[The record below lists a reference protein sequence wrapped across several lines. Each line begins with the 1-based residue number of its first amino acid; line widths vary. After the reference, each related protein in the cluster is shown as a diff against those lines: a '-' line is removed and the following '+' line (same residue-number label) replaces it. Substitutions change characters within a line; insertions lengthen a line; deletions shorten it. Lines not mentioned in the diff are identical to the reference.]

1 MSKTKKSALLFV
13 IGGVG
18 YGIIELIWR
27 GRTHPTMILAGG
39 ICFLAFSKISLKF
52 ETKPLLFKAL
62 LSATVV
68 TAVELVFGIIFNVIF
83 KMHVWD
89 YSTQPFNLFGQI
101 CLKFS
106 FAWLLLGLLFV
117 PLAEAINKKIMR

>member
-1 MSKTKKSALLFV
+1 MSKIKKSALLFT

-18 YGIIELIWR
+18 YGIIELMWR
-27 GRTHPTMILAGG
+27 GHTHPTMILAGG
-39 ICFLAFSKISLKF
+39 ICFLAFSEISLKF
-52 ETKPLLFKAL
+52 KTKPLLFKAL
-62 LSATVV
+62 LSAIAV

-106 FAWLLLGLLFV
+106 FAWLLLGLLFI
-117 PLAEAINKKIMR
+117 PLAEAINKRVAK

>member
-1 MSKTKKSALLFV
+1 MSKMKRSALMFV
-13 IGGVG
+13 IGGIG

-27 GRTHPTMILAGG
+27 ARTHPTMILAGG
-39 ICFLAFSKISLKF
+39 ICFLAFSQIAIKF
-52 ETKPLLFKAL
+52 EKKPLLFKAI
-62 LSATVV
+62 LSAVTV

-106 FAWLLLGLLFV
+106 FAWLLLGFLFV
-117 PLAEAINKKIMR
+117 PLADAINKRVAR